1 MSETTIAVLT
11 IIAIIAGPLVAL
23 SIQRRTEENREKR
36 QNKFLVFKTLM
47 TYRAT
52 PLNYQYVQALN
63 MIDVVFNA
71 DSPEE
76 KAVRAAWSVLLD
88 HLNVN
93 KKQPDFLEKITTLTA
108 TLLAAMGKCLGYDF
122 GEVYLK
128 RHAYV
133 PEGHGKLEEEQN
145 EIRQL
150 LLEVLRGNRRIPV
163 AVFPDDFQ
171 PIVLPKDDPA
181 PIKKVTD

>member
-1 MSETTIAVLT
+1 MVLLTILT
-11 IIAIIAGPLVAL
+11 IIAIIVGPLVAL
-23 SIQRRTEENREKR
+23 WIQRMAESNREKR

-63 MIDVVFNA
+63 LIDVVFNA
-71 DSPEE
+71 ESQKE

-93 KKQPDFLEKITTLTA
+93 KAQPDFVEKITTLTA
-108 TLLAAMGKCLGYDF
+108 ALLAAMGKCLGYDF

-133 PEGHGKLEEEQN
+133 PEGHGKLEEDQN
-145 EIRQL
+145 ELRKL
-150 LLEVLRGNRRIPV
+150 LLQVLRGDRRVPV
-163 AVFPDDFQ
+163 AIFPDDFR

-181 PIKKVTD
+181 PIKKLTD

>member
-1 MSETTIAVLT
+1 MSEATIAVLT

-23 SIQRRTEENREKR
+23 WIQRRTEGNRERR

-63 MIDVVFNA
+63 IIDVVFDA
-71 DSPEE
+71 ESQEE
-76 KAVRAAWSVLLD
+76 KAVRTAWSVLLD

-93 KKQPDFLEKITTLTA
+93 KTQPDFTEKITTLTA

-145 EIRQL
+145 ELRKL
-150 LLEVLRGNRRIPV
+150 LLELLRGNRRIPV

-171 PIVLPKDDPA
+171 PIVLPKVNPA
-181 PIKKVTD
+181 PIKKLTD